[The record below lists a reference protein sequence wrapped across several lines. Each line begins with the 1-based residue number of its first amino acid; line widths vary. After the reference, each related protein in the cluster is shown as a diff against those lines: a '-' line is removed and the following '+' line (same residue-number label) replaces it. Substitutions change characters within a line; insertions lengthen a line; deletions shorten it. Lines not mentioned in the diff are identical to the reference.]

1 MGSAPTGTEE
11 PKLASIKTV
20 KINNLNATMI
30 TSDFP
35 TARAPPIFN
44 APSSKIA
51 TLAKRAV
58 E

>member
-1 MGSAPTGTEE
+1 
-11 PKLASIKTV
+11 
-20 KINNLNATMI
+20 MI

-35 TARAPPIFN
+35 TALAPPIVN